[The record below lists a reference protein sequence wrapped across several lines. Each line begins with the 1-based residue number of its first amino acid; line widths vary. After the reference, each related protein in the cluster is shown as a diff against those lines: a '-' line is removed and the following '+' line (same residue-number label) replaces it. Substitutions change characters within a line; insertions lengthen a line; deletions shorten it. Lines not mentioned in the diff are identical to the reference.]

1 MITRGRGKIINIA
14 SVQTALARPSIAP
27 YTATKG
33 GAGNLTKG
41 MATDWAKHGL
51 NCNAIAP
58 GYFDTPLNA
67 ALVADPTFS
76 TWLEKRTPAGRWG
89 KVEELQAPASSS
101 PRMHRASSTDIS
113 SIVDGGSRHR
123 YELASGHHG
132 RGRLRQVDSRR
143 RSVRTARY
151 PYRDGDDLHSTEA
164 VEKMRAGI
172 ALTDDDRWP
181 WLDRI
186 ADALES
192 DAPLIIGCSALR
204 RVYRD
209 RIRAGAGGE
218 VTFVHLAGDRDLIAS
233 RMAARSGHYMP
244 LSLLDSQFATLERP
258 GPDEAIEVTIDQP
271 MKPSSARSCLIS
283 EEARNDT

>member
-1 MITRGRGKIINIA
+1 MSLRLVIMGVAGCGKSTVGA
-14 SVQTALARPSIAP
+14 SLSEQL
-27 YTATKG
+27 
-33 GAGNLTKG
+33 
-41 MATDWAKHGL
+41 
-51 NCNAIAP
+51 
-58 GYFDTPLNA
+58 
-67 ALVADPTFS
+67 
-76 TWLEKRTPAGRWG
+76 
-89 KVEELQAPASSS
+89 
-101 PRMHRASSTDIS
+101 DI
-113 SIVDGGSRHR
+113 
-123 YELASGHHG
+123 
-132 RGRLRQVDSRR
+132 
-143 RSVRTARY
+143 

-186 ADALES
+186 ADALRS
-192 DAPLIIGCSALR
+192 QAPLIIGCSALR
-204 RVYRD
+204 RIYRD

-271 MKPSSARSCLIS
+271 MASIVGKVLSNLGGSPQ
-283 EEARNDT
+283 